1 MKALKIKENIY
12 WVGAVDWVMR
22 DSHGYT
28 TEEGSTYNAYLIID
42 EKVVL
47 IDTVKEAFKEEM
59 IARIS
64 SVIDPKKIDIIIS
77 NHGELDHSG
86 ALAEVLKY
94 APNALIYSSFPTGP
108 KVLESLFNEVKL
120 NIKGVRTNDT
130 LNIGKRT
137 LKFVQVPLVHWPDSM
152 VTYSE
157 YDKILFSNDAF
168 GQHFATSKLFD
179 YENNLEVL
187 MHHSKKYYAN
197 IVMPYSK
204 QANRAYEAVKDLK
217 MDMIATSHGVI
228 WTKHIPDIL
237 NLYKDLTTS
246 KSKKEAV
253 IIYETMYGSTEAI
266 GKAIYEAFVNKGI
279 PVRMYDVNNSD
290 FSLLITYVMEA
301 EYLAIGAPTF
311 NSTILS
317 KMAGFLSY
325 LKGLKPVNKKYI
337 AFGSYGWGGEGV
349 KEIEGILESIGHEK
363 LSSFRE
369 FHKPTKARLLEITK
383 EVEEL
388 L

>member
-1 MKALKIKENIY
+1 MKALKIKDNVY

-28 TEEGSTYNAYLIID
+28 TEEGSIYNAYLIID

-59 IARIS
+59 ITRIS

-94 APNALIYSSFPTGP
+94 APDALIYSSFPTGP

-120 NIKGVRTNDT
+120 NIKGVKTNDT

-179 YENNLEVL
+179 YENDLEVL
-187 MHHSKKYYAN
+187 MHHCKKYYAN

-228 WTKHIPDIL
+228 WTKHIHDIL

-246 KSKKEAV
+246 KAKKEAV